1 MRGNTQPIK
10 HETRTISSW
19 LIEHTAIL
27 NAAGVATARLD
38 CLVLLGKA
46 LQKDRAWIAAHDDE
60 PIDDSLIKRLDTFV
74 AQRVARTPL
83 AYIVGS
89 KEFYGRDFFVTE
101 DVLIPRPESE
111 AMIELLVDFA
121 TSQPSPD
128 INTIIDIG
136 TGSGCL
142 AITAKLALP
151 DVHVTGID
159 ISEAALGV
167 AHKNARDHKTQIQ
180 WRHLN
185 LLADGLPAMPGTRP
199 YLVLANLPYVP
210 NGLITSTEIT
220 KEPEI
225 ALFSGEDGLD
235 HYRALSTALQAA
247 HNKPLALITESL
259 TSQHVMLAGILADAG
274 YKMQK
279 TNALAQLFHAI

>member
-10 HETRTISSW
+10 HEPRTISSW
-19 LIEHTAIL
+19 LKERTATL
-27 NAAGVATARLD
+27 SRAGVATARLD
-38 CLVLLGKA
+38 CLVLLERV

-111 AMIELLVDFA
+111 AMIELLLDFA
-121 TSQPSPD
+121 ASQPSPD

-159 ISEAALGV
+159 ISEAALRV
-167 AHKNARDHKTQIQ
+167 AQKNARGHKAQIQ

-185 LLADGLPAMPGTRP
+185 LLADGLPAMPKTRP
-199 YLVLANLPYVP
+199 YVVLANLPYVP

-235 HYRALSTALQAA
+235 HYRALGAALKEAYK
-247 HNKPLALITESL
+247 KPFAVITESL
-259 TSQHVMLAGILADAG
+259 TSQHVTLAEILADAG
-274 YKMQK
+274 YQLQA
-279 TNALAQLFHAI
+279 TNTLAQLFHAI